1 MFGGTFDPVHIGHLA
16 AAVNVRHSLGLERLL
31 LVVANVP
38 WQKAGLRAISPPGD
52 RLAMVEA
59 AVADVPG
66 LEASTLELG
75 RGGPSYS
82 ADTLAEL
89 HEARPDARLY
99 LVVGSDVAPQLPSW
113 ERIEEVKALSVL
125 VVVKRPGS
133 RPVTPAGWR
142 TEEVEVPELDISSTD
157 LRNRVADGRPLDY
170 LVPPPVIRVIRER
183 GLYSGGAD
191 EGQRRPS
198 DSQVT
203 EPHR

>member
-16 AAVNVRHSLGLERLL
+16 AAVNVRHSLDLERLM
-31 LVVANVP
+31 LVVANIP
-38 WQKAGLRAISPPGD
+38 WQKAGLRAISPPED

-59 AVADVPG
+59 AVAGVPG
-66 LEASTLELG
+66 LEASTLELE
-75 RGGPSYS
+75 RGGPSYT
-82 ADTLAEL
+82 ADTLARL
-89 HEARPDARLY
+89 HELRPDARLY
-99 LVVGSDVAPQLPSW
+99 LVVGSDVAPQLESG
-113 ERIEEVKALSVL
+113 ERIDEVQALSVL

-183 GLYSGGAD
+183 GLYAGGAD
-191 EGQRRPS
+191 EGQRRP
-198 DSQVT
+198 VT
-203 EPHR
+203 QR

>member
-1 MFGGTFDPVHIGHLA
+1 VFGGTFDPVHIGHLA

-31 LVVANVP
+31 LVVAHVP
-38 WQKAGLRAISPPGD
+38 WQKTGLRAISPPED

-59 AVADVPG
+59 AVAGVPG
-66 LEASTLELG
+66 LEASTLELD

-89 HEARPDARLY
+89 HAARPDARLY
-99 LVVGSDVAPQLPSW
+99 LVVGSDVAPELESW
-113 ERIEEVKALSVL
+113 ERIGEVKALSVL

-170 LVPPPVIRVIRER
+170 LVPAPVIRVIRQR
-183 GLYSGGAD
+183 GLYAGGAD
-191 EGQRRPS
+191 EGERRP
-198 DSQVT
+198 VT
-203 EPHR
+203 HR

>member
-1 MFGGTFDPVHIGHLA
+1 MFGGTFDPVHNGHLA

-38 WQKAGLRAISPPGD
+38 WQKAGLRAISPPAD

-66 LEASTLELG
+66 LEASTLELD

-82 ADTLAEL
+82 ADTLAQL
-89 HEARPDARLY
+89 HEQRPDARLY
-99 LVVGSDVAPQLPSW
+99 LVVGSDVAPQLESW

-157 LRNRVADGRPLDY
+157 LRSRVADGRPLDY
-170 LVPPPVIRVIRER
+170 LVPPPVIRVIRQR
-183 GLYSGGAD
+183 GLYAGGAD
-191 EGQRRPS
+191 EGQRRP
-198 DSQVT
+198 VT
-203 EPHR
+203 HR

>member
-1 MFGGTFDPVHIGHLA
+1 VFGGTFDPVHIGHLA
-16 AAVNVRHSLGLERLL
+16 AALNVRHSLDLERLL

-38 WQKAGLRAISPPGD
+38 WQKAGMRAISLPED

-59 AVADVPG
+59 AVAGVPG
-66 LEASTLELG
+66 LEVSTLELD

-82 ADTLAEL
+82 ADTLAQL
-89 HEARPDARLY
+89 HDQRPEARLY
-99 LVVGSDVAPQLPSW
+99 LVVGSDVAPQLESW

-133 RPVTPAGWR
+133 SPVTPAGWR

-157 LRNRVADGRPLDY
+157 LRTRVADGRPIDY
-170 LVPPPVIRVIRER
+170 LVPPPVIRVIRQR

-191 EGQRRPS
+191 EGQRRP
-198 DSQVT
+198 VT
-203 EPHR
+203 HR